1 MSVAHFVGLDM
12 SEDMYQPPQALYR
25 APSLPC
31 KPPMFHLFILP
42 STEALVTTDLFTVS
56 IISSLPRF
64 HELELYSMAPFQI
77 GFFYLEGE
85 I

>member
-1 MSVAHFVGLDM
+1 
-12 SEDMYQPPQALYR
+12 
-25 APSLPC
+25 
-31 KPPMFHLFILP
+31 
-42 STEALVTTDLFTVS
+42 VTTDLFTVS